1 MSEREEDT
9 EDEEFAGPG
18 AGASAGTS
26 RRNDRSASLGRREQS
41 ASPRSDRRSV
51 ASAGPPRPSKVT
63 LVKSRKNEGESGPEA
78 VAACSTTAALSQAQ
92 QRQLSEK
99 CF

>member
-18 AGASAGTS
+18 VGASAGTG

-41 ASPRSDRRSV
+41 VSPRSDRRSV

-63 LVKSRKNEGESGPEA
+63 LVKSRKNEGESQ
-78 VAACSTTAALSQAQ
+78 TT
-92 QRQLSEK
+92 
-99 CF
+99 FVFV